1 MKKIKVIIISLLIV
15 LTMTGCFKR
24 DNMDN
29 ISIYTTTY
37 PVTYLVDNIYGY
49 NSQVQSIYPLGVTPK
64 DYELTKKQ
72 EKDYAKSDMFVYSG
86 LTDEKQIAAAFLN
99 NNDNL
104 KLIDVTK
111 GVSIKRDVEEL
122 WLCPSNYLMLAQNV
136 KNELLK
142 YINSTVLKQEIEQK
156 YEDIKLTISKYDAEL
171 KLVAENAENKS
182 IIAGNDVFEFLEKY
196 GFNVLSIEDND
207 LFLQAD
213 YQEAKNLITSK
224 KNTYIFLLNSDSV
237 TENIKKLQT
246 EGAKL
251 IYINSM
257 INLTEKEAED
267 NQDYPKMMLDFIE
280 QIKNEVYN

>member
-1 MKKIKVIIISLLIV
+1 MKKIKVILMSIITLIT
-15 LTMTGCFKR
+15 LTGCFKR
-24 DNMDN
+24 DHMDN
-29 ISIYTTTY
+29 ITIYTTTY
-37 PVTYLVDNIYGY
+37 PVQYLVDNIYGY
-49 NSQVQSIYPLGVTPK
+49 NSEVYSIYPLGVNPK
-64 DYELTKKQ
+64 EYELTKKQ
-72 EKDYAKSDMFVYSG
+72 EKDYAKNDMFVYSG

-104 KLIDVTK
+104 KLIDITR
-111 GVSIKRDVEEL
+111 GVSVKRDVEEL

-142 YINSTVLKQEIEQK
+142 YTNSTVLKQEIEDK

-171 KLVAENAENKS
+171 KLVAENAENKN

-213 YQEAKNLITSK
+213 YQEAKNLIAAK
-224 KNTYIFLLNSDSV
+224 KNTYIFLLNTDSV
-237 TENIKKLQT
+237 TENVKKLQS
-246 EGAKL
+246 EGAQI

-257 INLTEKEAED
+257 INLSEKEAEEH
-267 NQDYPKMMLDFIE
+267 QDYAKMMLNFIE
-280 QIKNEVYN
+280 QIKTEVY

>member
-1 MKKIKVIIISLLIV
+1 MKKIKVILISIITLIT
-15 LTMTGCFKR
+15 LTGCFKR
-24 DNMDN
+24 DHMDN
-29 ISIYTTTY
+29 ITIYTTTY
-37 PVTYLVDNIYGY
+37 PVQYLVDNIYGY
-49 NSQVQSIYPLGVTPK
+49 NSEVYSIYPLGVNPK
-64 DYELTKKQ
+64 EYELTKKQ
-72 EKDYAKSDMFVYSG
+72 EKDYAKNDMFVYSG

-104 KLIDVTK
+104 KLIDITR
-111 GVSIKRDVEEL
+111 GVSVKRDVEEL

-142 YINSTVLKQEIEQK
+142 YTNSTVLKQEIEDK

-171 KLVAENAENKS
+171 KLVAENAENKN

-213 YQEAKNLITSK
+213 YQEAKNLIAAK
-224 KNTYIFLLNSDSV
+224 KNTYIFLLNTDSV
-237 TENIKKLQT
+237 TENVKKLQS
-246 EGAKL
+246 EGAQI

-257 INLTEKEAED
+257 INLSEKEAEEH
-267 NQDYPKMMLDFIE
+267 QDYAKMMLNFIE
-280 QIKNEVYN
+280 QIKTEVY

>member
-1 MKKIKVIIISLLIV
+1 MKKIKVILMSLLIV
-15 LTMTGCFKR
+15 ITLTGCFKR

-29 ISIYTTTY
+29 ITIYTTTY

-49 NSQVQSIYPLGVTPK
+49 NSIVNSIYPLGVVPK

-86 LTDEKQIAAAFLN
+86 VTDEKQIAATFLN
-99 NNDNL
+99 NNNDL

-111 GVSIKRDVEEL
+111 GVSIKRDIEEL

-136 KNELLK
+136 KNDLLK
-142 YINSTVLKQEIEQK
+142 NINSTVLKQEIEEK

-171 KLVAENAENKS
+171 KLVAENAENKN

-213 YQEAKNLITSK
+213 YQEAKNLIASK
-224 KNTYIFLLNSDSV
+224 KNTYIFLLNTDSV
-237 TENIKKLQT
+237 TENIKKLQA
-246 EGAKL
+246 EGAQL

-257 INLTEKEAED
+257 TNLTEEEAKD